1 MFSRNLIVGLHF
13 FFKHGRFPGSQK
25 LVMLPQIKTPSFMR
39 TEMSLSPID
48 LFKKFA
54 GTDAKEL
61 VSDLGST
68 KYSFRW

>member
-1 MFSRNLIVGLHF
+1 
-13 FFKHGRFPGSQK
+13 
-25 LVMLPQIKTPSFMR
+25 MR

-48 LFKKFA
+48 LFKKSA

-61 VSDLGST
+61 VSGLGST